1 MKLTTEELSTYLYVL
16 KKIKKLVEVYFKEHI
31 CSDGSYEMDKWEI
44 VDLDKINISYAFI
57 DEYFK
62 PCYEERVVTLNELNN
77 LIP

>member
-31 CSDGSYEMDKWEI
+31 CSNDSYEMDDWEI
-44 VDLDKINISYAFI
+44 VDLDKINISYLFI
-57 DEYFK
+57 DEYYK
-62 PCYEERVVTLNELNN
+62 PCYEERVVTLKELNS